1 MKSVDIKLKNATLAE
16 RFSTAVQKLEQD
28 KAIMEEIRTRNLWQ
42 QLFSNNTKDLA
53 RAGISQSEVI
63 SEMQA
68 VFQDIL
74 SLIHD
79 ARKNQTEIMDDLLE
93 AIKKQ
98 TQINSDFRVKILSV
112 AEALLKHSDQ
122 INELE
127 KKSDNHEARIRSAEQ
142 RDKLLLDI
150 KEISS
155 KKNSPDIERLLMMC
169 KSLGKILTGFP
180 LSPEDKRAIFVELKK
195 NYSQETISE
204 DDLNSVQPK
213 IAGCFVLCQ
222 DAAEHSVSRMG
233 QYIFHEKPLHY
244 KKEYAMSEIVSEII
258 DSVTVSEADR
268 YIAFRDRLVQLL
280 DEFVEKR
287 IDVNGEHTPE
297 LCAIRKRLRESQFEI
312 ALIGEFQGGKSTTF
326 NMLCGGREISPRGLN
341 GGGIKTSAAVVT
353 AQNIDGNENRNG
365 LNEWAEITWLTQE
378 EIKRRILYVVKKYD
392 DESEPL
398 CSPKIEDTPLDH
410 ISALLLKAWDKNPRE
425 DELDLVR
432 MATLQYRLLAS
443 PGFDKI
449 VSQEIVPVDQ
459 FQEVVTFPQDWESR
473 WLNKNDADFN
483 PEECRFSI
491 VDRVLVRIHSAELA
505 KLGCR
510 VTDCP
515 GLFVSQWDTER
526 AIEVM
531 NNANAIWYLLSG
543 QKQIGKSDLLA
554 LSKIRDYC
562 WQDKCFFSINCR
574 RGKEDMEPIAKSDMA
589 ALKNAGFYP
598 EHIYLFDAF
607 LAFRCAQTE
616 KLANS
621 TLPSKDCEY
630 LAIESCHK
638 GKEEDRKTV
647 LAELG
652 NKPENCLAA
661 IKRMM
666 VKHLMQIDEEV
677 LADDLRNS
685 ETISS
690 ELQDALLIA
699 SGRPE
704 ILTAVENWIITN
716 RARSILVTE
725 GSQKCLNVL
734 DHFKNNLLD
743 QERAA
748 VLTLQKAEKD
758 AEEAKTK
765 LDKFI
770 QEWKEN
776 FEFLKEPS
784 LDDGLAMD
792 FFSEND
798 SEIKSR
804 IKSTAI
810 EICKEEWHSSRHCDA
825 SDTNEASEERIKTE
839 FIGLIKAKLY
849 LYRKNITGKPKFKDS
864 IGTPFSNKL
873 ERMKYH
879 WEELQK
885 ETDLFQSLQIISE
898 EEIGDLT
905 FDSFDEKLDGS
916 IDLPWYSWEFLKD
929 LFTLGIRRLFQ
940 TPDERIEKFFIEKDP
955 VGHAYDAFKGDNA
968 NEKKIANAL
977 GAQRRHYVSA
987 LEKSFDKLKSGLE
1000 QIISDTMDIV
1010 KRNNAERERIAAE
1023 AKDKRENIVQPYASM
1038 IQQFQE
1044 EVTLFYAE

>member
-1 MKSVDIKLKNATLAE
+1 MNKNEIQPKNAELLERFNKAVEKLK
-16 RFSTAVQKLEQD
+16 QD
-28 KAIMEEIRTRNLWQ
+28 KAVMEEIRKRNLWQ

-63 SEMQA
+63 SEIHAIMQDMLEIISSNHKDSA
-68 VFQDIL
+68 TIMSDLQEANRKQQVINSTL
-74 SLIHD
+74 GNEIISE
-79 ARKNQTEIMDDLLE
+79 ARKYLELSAKTKRLE
-93 AIKKQ
+93 AKVNNQ
-98 TQINSDFRVKILSV
+98 
-112 AEALLKHSDQ
+112 
-122 INELE
+122 
-127 KKSDNHEARIRSAEQ
+127 EARLRSAEQ
-142 RDKLLLDI
+142 RNKLLLDI

-169 KSLGKILTGFP
+169 KCIGKDLADFP

-204 DDLNSVQPK
+204 DDLNSIQPK
-213 IAGCFVLCQ
+213 IAGCFVHYQ
-222 DAAEHSVSRMG
+222 DAAEHSTSRMG
-233 QYIFHEKPLHY
+233 QFIYHEKPLHY

-268 YIAFRDRLVQLL
+268 YIAFRDQLVHLL
-280 DEFVEKR
+280 DEFVEKG

-297 LCAIRKRLRESQFEI
+297 LCAIRKRLKESQFEI

-353 AQNIDGNENRNG
+353 AQNIDGNETRNG
-365 LNEWAEITWLTQE
+365 LNEWAEITWLTPV

-398 CSPKIEDTPLDH
+398 CSPIIEDTPLDH
-410 ISALLLKAWDKNPRE
+410 ISVLLHKAWDKNPRE

-432 MATLQYRLLAS
+432 MATLQYRLLSS

-449 VSQEIVPVDQ
+449 ISQEIVPVDR

-473 WLNKNDADFN
+473 WLNRIDADFK

-543 QKQIGKSDLLA
+543 QKQIGKNDLLA

-589 ALKNAGFYP
+589 ALKNAEFYP

-607 LAFRCAQTE
+607 LAFRCAQAE
-616 KLANS
+616 MLANS
-621 TLPSKDCEY
+621 TLPPKDHEY
-630 LAIESCHK
+630 LAIESCRK
-638 GKEEDRKTV
+638 GEDHKTV

-661 IKRMM
+661 IRKMM
-666 VKHLMQIDEEV
+666 VKHLTTIDEED

-704 ILTAVENWIITN
+704 ILTAVESWIITR

-1023 AKDKRENIVQPYASM
+1023 AKDKRENIVQPYARM

-1044 EVTLFYAE
+1044 EVSRFYAE